1 LKVNTS
7 DDLDTDVRL
16 VQTCGAAPEQYDAF
30 DMAGKPAGYLRLRHG
45 HFTVSFPDVD
55 GELLYEAYPYGDGA
69 FADDERLYYL
79 RQAIL
84 AIRLKLGLPAK
95 PSKIYSIAEVAAH
108 LVPHLAYYDGS
119 DQRSAAPDNS
129 ATPQMY
135 RSGTFREMSELSGT
149 AVEGGG

>member
-1 LKVNTS
+1 MKVNIS

-16 VQTCGAAPEQYDAF
+16 VQTCGATPEQYDAF
-30 DMAGKPAGYLRLRHG
+30 DRTGKPAGYLRLRHG

-55 GELLYEAYPYGDGA
+55 GELLYEAYPCGDGA

-108 LVPHLAYYDGS
+108 LGQLLKEVDKGGHVTFGKNSQPQYRLAKF
-119 DQRSAAPDNS
+119 
-129 ATPQMY
+129 TP
-135 RSGTFREMSELSGT
+135 RGRK
-149 AVEGGG
+149 AVQ